1 MARFR
6 TDGIDAIIQQMKDL
20 QELSGDVANEMLMAG
35 AEEAKKAW
43 IKSAEM
49 HGLRLTS
56 QMINAIGYAGKPS
69 DIKGIKS
76 IDVYPI
82 GKSNY
87 TESPDGKRIKRKKP
101 VRLAEIAFILHYGSS
116 KIRQTHWVDDAD
128 ELSEEPV
135 TRVMTEIWE
144 DFLKE
149 KGT

>member
-6 TDGIDAIIQQMKDL
+6 TEGLDAIIQQMKDL

-35 AEEAKKAW
+35 AEEARKAW

-49 HGLRLTS
+49 HGLRLTG
-56 QMINAIGYAGKPS
+56 QMINAIGYARKPS

-76 IDVYPI
+76 IDIYPI
-82 GKSNY
+82 GKSTY
-87 TESPDGKRIKRKKP
+87 TESPDGKIIKRKTP
-101 VRLAEIAFILHYGSS
+101 VRLAEIAFIAHYGTS
-116 KIRQTHWVDDAD
+116 KTPGTHWVDDAD

-144 DFLKE
+144 DFLQA
-149 KGT
+149 KGK